1 MTVTKSL
8 GSRLTPSNDGEE
20 KLLRSTQNSDSE
32 GHYKYNQDQCR
43 EVKIKNNNYACTQ
56 NCESDIS
63 PQHYI
68 DYVLYSSSL
77 QSCTYVHALLCCCT
91 AEHCWDGQVW
101 LTGVVTIQGLSDERF
116 NNTFL
121 YLQYIAI
128 YHNNAMHW
136 CNAISTKQ
144 TILYGTHW
152 YIVCFFLFWC
162 CCHFW
167 SAVNVS
173 TVLTGHWETL

>member
-1 MTVTKSL
+1 MTVKKSL